1 MFRLR
6 FCVLLSLVACSLAAH
21 AASPLLLR
29 YRVWPD
35 QLLVPDRIAE
45 VRVHADGLVEVHRP
59 GGWRNAGDAVL
70 KLTPQRLAA
79 LRQTLRAAEPALRAP
94 VALAAA
100 VQVDD
105 QAHRQRTGTVHED
118 SERVITT
125 IDYRD
130 ADGRDHA
137 FTFENLQLAAERK
150 PHLAALN
157 AAQQLA
163 ADVHSLLDDPALVPR
178 PGSAEMQP

>member
-1 MFRLR
+1 MP
-6 FCVLLSLVACSLAAH
+6 VAWINAPRDPA
-21 AASPLLLR
+21 R

-35 QLLVPDRIAE
+35 QLLVSDRIAE
-45 VRVHADGLVEVHRP
+45 VRAHADGLVEVHRP

-70 KLTPQRLAA
+70 KLTPQRLAV
-79 LRQTLRAAEPALRAP
+79 LRQTLRAAAPALRAP

-137 FTFENLQLAAERK
+137 FMAG
-150 PHLAALN
+150 ALPR
-157 AAQQLA
+157 AIRIRRRRF
-163 ADVHSLLDDPALVPR
+163 HRRRFPPVP
-178 PGSAEMQP
+178 G